1 MEYGYSILM
10 FAFSGSVLL
19 YAGLIAMGN
28 YDLIRRL
35 RAAKVRDKKEYA
47 KRFARV
53 LALVSLSPFLSGIV
67 GLLGDTD
74 RMILPAGAV
83 LVVSFIILLAI
94 GTRIMK
100 K

>member
-1 MEYGYSILM
+1 MEYGYSIIM
-10 FAFSGSVLL
+10 FAFAGSILL

-28 YDLIRRL
+28 YKLIRRL
-35 RAAKVRDKKEYA
+35 YSAKVRDKKEYA

-53 LALVSLSPFLSGIV
+53 LALVSLAPFLSGLV
-67 GLLGDTD
+67 GLCGTIEQV
-74 RMILPAGAV
+74 ILPAGAV
-83 LVVSFIILLAI
+83 LVVGFITFIAI